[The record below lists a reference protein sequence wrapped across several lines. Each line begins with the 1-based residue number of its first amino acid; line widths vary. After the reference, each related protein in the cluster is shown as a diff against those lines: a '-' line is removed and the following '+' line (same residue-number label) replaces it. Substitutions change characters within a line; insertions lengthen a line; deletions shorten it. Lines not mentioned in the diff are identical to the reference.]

1 MAHPSW
7 PYAILLG
14 FFVQLTSQWSLNTA
28 ISLKNLHHFPRYAV
42 IKVNKIGSQTEKVE
56 DHEERLT
63 KGKKV
68 FQRSVSRG
76 KSSLDR
82 LQKVMAHAGIASR
95 RHAETMILDGR

>member
-1 MAHPSW
+1 MAHPLW
-7 PYAILLG
+7 PYAVLLG
-14 FFVQLTSQWSLNTA
+14 FFVQLTSQWSLNTD
-28 ISLKNLHHFPRYAV
+28 ISSKNLHHFPRYAV
-42 IKVNKIGSQTEKVE
+42 INSKFGSRTEKVE

-68 FQRSVSRG
+68 FRRSVSRG
-76 KSSLDR
+76 KTSLDR